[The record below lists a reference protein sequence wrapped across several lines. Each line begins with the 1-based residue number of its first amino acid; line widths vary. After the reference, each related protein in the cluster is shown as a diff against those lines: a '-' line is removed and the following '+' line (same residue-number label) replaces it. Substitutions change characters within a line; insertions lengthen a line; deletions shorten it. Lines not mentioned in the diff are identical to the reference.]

1 MSTKTQLI
9 AFASAIVYHVA
20 MPTDMKRI
28 AVFVPEEVYEALL
41 TATERSRE
49 PLSSLG
55 RRLFIEWLENEHPAL
70 LSPPDPRPSSDQ

>member
-1 MSTKTQLI
+1 M
-9 AFASAIVYHVA
+9 AFCSPIVYHAA

-41 TATERSRE
+41 KATERSRE

-55 RRLFIEWLENEHPAL
+55 RRLYIEWLERERPEL
-70 LSPPDPRPSSDQ
+70 LSPPGPDPRPSSQK